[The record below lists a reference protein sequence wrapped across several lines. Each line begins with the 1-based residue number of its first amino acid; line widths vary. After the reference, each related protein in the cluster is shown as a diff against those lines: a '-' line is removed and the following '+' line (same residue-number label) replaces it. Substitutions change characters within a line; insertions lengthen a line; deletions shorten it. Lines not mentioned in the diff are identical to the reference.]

1 MKRLFFLL
9 VLLPVIFSCTNQV
22 KFPEYITLPA
32 DQGDA
37 VFSVE
42 TEKWLNP
49 GNSQSEKDAVYSAF
63 LDSLQAYRQMYLQKD
78 ERFDFTQMQLLWQE
92 LKNRPEMEQLS
103 GEAARQWFSVSGFLF
118 QLTANVQYI
127 SEMERLLAAGL
138 SDNQD
143 VLNSLVAP
151 YVYTRDVDHI
161 HVNFFLPSEIS
172 YEHSLD
178 GAVKIT
184 QITDYPESGRIRLN
198 FSMEI
203 KRYIEVF
210 VRIPSWA
217 EGASVMVKGVKY
229 FTHPGSYCFIAKKW
243 KEGDVVEIEFP
254 MENLP
259 DYLKNNI

>member
-1 MKRLFFLL
+1 MKRFFFLL
-9 VLLPVIFSCTNQV
+9 VLLPVIFSCTNQE

-37 VFSVE
+37 VFSAE
-42 TEKWLNP
+42 TEKWLNA
-49 GNSQSEKDAVYSAF
+49 GKSQSENDVVHF
-63 LDSLQAYRQMYLQKD
+63 GGLDSLQAYRQLYLQKD

-92 LKNRPEMEQLS
+92 LKNRPEMEQVS
-103 GEAARQWFSVSGFLF
+103 GEAARQWFTISGFLF
-118 QLTANVQYI
+118 QLTADAQYI
-127 SEMERLLAAGL
+127 SEMERLFLTGL
-138 SDNQD
+138 FENAEE
-143 VLNSLVAP
+143 LNSLVAP
-151 YVYTRDVDHI
+151 YVFTRDVDHI

-184 QITDYPESGRIRLN
+184 QITDYPESGNIRLN

-229 FTHPGSYCFIAKKW
+229 FTLPGSYCFIAKKW

-254 MENLP
+254 VENLP